1 MDPDKTLESPETRPS
16 RLGAAWMA
24 LRGDPVIPASIRA
37 EWAVVQIQLQ
47 NLLDQI
53 TAAAAR
59 AYERD
64 RVKLRQAHTRIE
76 ELEVAAQD
84 LHPTNGTPVGTGW
97 DPEKI
102 ALNRMLMAAE
112 AGAPIPTFVGDSHVD
127 GTEASAG

>member
-16 RLGAAWMA
+16 RFGSAWMA

-64 RVKLRQAHTRIE
+64 RVKLRQAQTRIE
-76 ELEVAAQD
+76 ELEVAAQVHD
-84 LHPTNGTPVGTGW
+84 VTPDMPIGTGW
-97 DPEKI
+97 NPEKI
-102 ALNRMLMAAE
+102 ALNRLIMACE
-112 AGAPIPTFVGDSHVD
+112 AGESLPTFLGGPDVD
-127 GTEASAG
+127 GIEARSG